1 MIAFTLRLDEDLN
14 EQLELLA
21 FFSRKTKT
29 ELIREAIQ
37 SALDKQPP
45 MQDPRK

>member
-1 MIAFTLRLDEDLN
+1 MIAFTLRLEEEMN

-21 FFSRKTKT
+21 FISRKAKT
-29 ELIREAIQ
+29 ELIRDAIQ
-37 SALDKQPP
+37 FHLDNQPP